1 MSRSGSFSTSQR
13 CVQRLQCAQV
23 SFLFAQA
30 ASISS
35 LAASRPAIC
44 PSSSVVSFSGR
55 GCMRMTYSP
64 LVSATSL
71 AQRAPAEA
79 RIGRGRAFC
88 AAAAETMRSGAA
100 ATGKRARERRPRARA
115 TPSAASPRHGAHSQ
129 RTLLGGSAP
138 LPNAAWLGKLAASPA
153 MLVRA
158 KGLEPSHGSPFSN
171 FKNLKSRFRTSE
183 HLLQTH
189 QMPPHR
195 FLVYQLVYHRPLS
208 GPRAQAART

>member
-1 MSRSGSFSTSQR
+1 MSRPGSFSTSQR
-13 CVQRLQCAQV
+13 SVQRLQCAQV

-55 GCMRMTYSP
+55 GCMRMAYSP

-71 AQRAPAEA
+71 AQCAPTEA

-88 AAAAETMRSGAA
+88 AGCGRDDALRQPGSAPGSS
-100 ATGKRARERRPRARA
+100 ARKQRPRARPA
-115 TPSAASPRHGAHSQ
+115 PSAAAS
-129 RTLLGGSAP
+129 
-138 LPNAAWLGKLAASPA
+138 NAAYPGKLAASPG

-208 GPRAQAART
+208 GPRAQAALT